1 MEEKLIVELNGDKIK
16 YAVFHINEKLDYEI
30 ISKKISF
37 NSGIEKGKINDFD
50 YTAKIINEDLQEI
63 EKEVKKVFKNVSVVL
78 NQKDIFCTNLSG
90 FKKINGSKIE
100 KRDLDYILN
109 EAKNSIAKNQEKNS
123 ILHILNSNF
132 IIDKIKQNKIPLNLF
147 GEHLSMHMIF
157 ITIPNNN
164 LKNINSVLN
173 HNDLQIDRIVSK
185 PFADSIYL
193 LNQKKDLKN
202 FVIIHVGD
210 DLSTV
215 SLYED
220 ASLVFFKTF
229 PFGSNTI
236 YEDLTQLCSLKKD
249 EIELIINSLNLN
261 DLQKNKNKYIDQ
273 KFFTVSDYKKLSIEH
288 FQNIIDARIKE
299 IIDYTFNKNKNLS
312 YLYNKIS
319 NIYLSFENDI
329 VHQNLGTLFKKAINI
344 EQNKL
349 FIETHKQDDFGSL
362 MGTAE
367 LLFKGWHKEAIP
379 FSYKKKS
386 IISGFFERFF

>member
-1 MEEKLIVELNGDKIK
+1 MEEKLIIEINNDQIK
-16 YAVFHINEKLDYEI
+16 YAVFRADKNYNYSILTKKL
-30 ISKKISF
+30 SHST
-37 NSGIEKGKINDFD
+37 GIKKGKIINFD
-50 YTAKIINEDLQEI
+50 YTVKTINKDLQDI
-63 EKEVKKVFKNVSVVL
+63 EQKVKIVFKNISVVL

-90 FKKINGSKIE
+90 FKKLNGSKVE

-109 EAKNSIAKNQEKNS
+109 EAKSSISKNQEKNS

-147 GEHLSMHMIF
+147 GEHLSMHMTF
-157 ITIPNNN
+157 IIIPNNN

-236 YEDLTQLCSLKKD
+236 YEDLIQLCSLKKD

>member
-1 MEEKLIVELNGDKIK
+1 MEEKLIIEINNDQIK
-16 YAVFHINEKLDYEI
+16 YAVFRADKNYNYSILTKKL
-30 ISKKISF
+30 SH
-37 NSGIEKGKINDFD
+37 NAGIKKGKIINFD
-50 YTAKIINEDLQEI
+50 YTVKTINKDLQDI
-63 EKEVKKVFKNVSVVL
+63 EQKVKIVFKNISVVL

-90 FKKINGSKIE
+90 FKKLNGSKVE

-109 EAKNSIAKNQEKNS
+109 EAKSSISKNQEKNS

-147 GEHLSMHMIF
+147 GEHLSMHMTF
-157 ITIPNNN
+157 ITIPSNN
-164 LKNINSVLN
+164 LKNINSVLS

>member
-1 MEEKLIVELNGDKIK
+1 M
-16 YAVFHINEKLDYEI
+16 
-30 ISKKISF
+30 
-37 NSGIEKGKINDFD
+37 
-50 YTAKIINEDLQEI
+50 
-63 EKEVKKVFKNVSVVL
+63 
-78 NQKDIFCTNLSG
+78 
-90 FKKINGSKIE
+90 
-100 KRDLDYILN
+100 
-109 EAKNSIAKNQEKNS
+109 
-123 ILHILNSNF
+123 F
-132 IIDKIKQNKIPLNLF
+132 I
-147 GEHLSMHMIF
+147 
-157 ITIPNNN
+157 
-164 LKNINSVLN
+164 
-173 HNDLQIDRIVSK
+173 
-185 PFADSIYL
+185 
-193 LNQKKDLKN
+193 
-202 FVIIHVGD
+202 
-210 DLSTV
+210 
-215 SLYED
+215 
-220 ASLVFFKTF
+220 
-229 PFGSNTI
+229 
-236 YEDLTQLCSLKKD
+236 KKD

-349 FIETHKQDDFGSL
+349 FIETLKQDDFGSL
-362 MGTAE
+362 IGTAE

>member
-1 MEEKLIVELNGDKIK
+1 MEEKLIIEINNDQIK
-16 YAVFHINEKLDYEI
+16 YAVFRADKNYNYSILTKKL
-30 ISKKISF
+30 SHST
-37 NSGIEKGKINDFD
+37 GIKKGKIINFD
-50 YTAKIINEDLQEI
+50 YTVKTINKDLQDI
-63 EKEVKKVFKNVSVVL
+63 EQKVKIVFKNISVVL

-90 FKKINGSKIE
+90 FKKLNGSKVE
-100 KRDLDYILN
+100 KRDLDYIIN
-109 EAKNSIAKNQEKNS
+109 EAKSSISKNQEKNS

-147 GEHLSMHMIF
+147 GEHLSMHMTF

>member
-1 MEEKLIVELNGDKIK
+1 M
-16 YAVFHINEKLDYEI
+16 
-30 ISKKISF
+30 
-37 NSGIEKGKINDFD
+37 
-50 YTAKIINEDLQEI
+50 
-63 EKEVKKVFKNVSVVL
+63 
-78 NQKDIFCTNLSG
+78 SG
-90 FKKINGSKIE
+90 FKKLNGSKVE

-109 EAKNSIAKNQEKNS
+109 EAKSSISKNQEKNS

-147 GEHLSMHMIF
+147 GEHLSMHMTF

-229 PFGSNTI
+229 SFGSNTI

-261 DLQKNKNKYIDQ
+261 DLQKNKNKYIDH

>member
-1 MEEKLIVELNGDKIK
+1 M
-16 YAVFHINEKLDYEI
+16 
-30 ISKKISF
+30 
-37 NSGIEKGKINDFD
+37 
-50 YTAKIINEDLQEI
+50 
-63 EKEVKKVFKNVSVVL
+63 
-78 NQKDIFCTNLSG
+78 
-90 FKKINGSKIE
+90 
-100 KRDLDYILN
+100 
-109 EAKNSIAKNQEKNS
+109 
-123 ILHILNSNF
+123 
-132 IIDKIKQNKIPLNLF
+132 
-147 GEHLSMHMIF
+147 
-157 ITIPNNN
+157 
-164 LKNINSVLN
+164 
-173 HNDLQIDRIVSK
+173 
-185 PFADSIYL
+185 
-193 LNQKKDLKN
+193 KN

>member
-1 MEEKLIVELNGDKIK
+1 MEEKLIIEINNDQIK
-16 YAVFHINEKLDYEI
+16 YAVFRADKNYNYSILTKKL
-30 ISKKISF
+30 SH
-37 NSGIEKGKINDFD
+37 NAGIKTGKIINFD
-50 YTAKIINEDLQEI
+50 YTVKTINKDLQDI
-63 EKEVKKVFKNVSVVL
+63 EQKVKIVFKNISVVL

-90 FKKINGSKIE
+90 FKKLNGSKVE

-109 EAKNSIAKNQEKNS
+109 EAKSSISKNQEKNS

-147 GEHLSMHMIF
+147 GEHLSMHMTF

-229 PFGSNTI
+229 SFGSNTI

-261 DLQKNKNKYIDQ
+261 DLQKNKNKYIDH